1 MKFKKWLLPI
11 CIASVL
17 AVGCSSGSSDNDSD
31 REEEVTSPDTSTAG
45 PIFDPAN
52 GLIPTTNDLL
62 FAGSVDGTLNIPN
75 VDENPVIA
83 AVNKLDG
90 FSTSAP
96 MVASFGTPIDPTT
109 LVVGDS
115 VRVFEVTKDANG
127 LVTAVNGE
135 LSASQIAVTTSGDDN
150 DSLLLI
156 PLQPLKA
163 STSYMVVL
171 TSGINVLAGESGEAV
186 AAVPSTIYNLTKVL
200 ADYPSGSPLA
210 ALNALR
216 PFTVAMESAAVA
228 QDESLSSSDI
238 VLSWSFT
245 TQSISQTLDTLAAD
259 VEAGSMGEVN
269 TAGISPLGAAVIST
283 STLDIPYYLEKPSEA
298 NPVAAVTGY
307 WKGVGGSDLTRFNP
321 SPVVNETL
329 TIPVLISTPNP
340 ATGQVMPATGWPVV
354 MFQHGITRNR
364 TDMLAVADSLA
375 QAGFAVVSI
384 DLPLHGVTDQSDAQV
399 LPFKTE
405 NEFTFGIDYLTE
417 DADGNVTANT
427 PDGVEDSSG
436 SSFLNLASL
445 LTSRDNIRQGALNL
459 LVLRKTLETSPS
471 FSGVTLDGS
480 QIGFV
485 GHSLGGIVGT
495 VYLGVEDSVTTSSL
509 VTTGGGIPRLL
520 DGSEVFGDTI
530 RAGLAAQG
538 VVGDAYQSYLT
549 GAQWVLDSADPINYA
564 MDAAGTH
571 SIHMIEVIG
580 DSVIPNAVATGPL
593 SGTEPLAALMGLE
606 SITSTQ
612 SSASGVNG
620 IVRFSEG
627 NHGSVLDP
635 AESTDAT
642 VEMQTEIGAYQ
653 ASFGQAIVITNPSVI
668 QGAGPGGGAGL

>member
-1 MKFKKWLLPI
+1 M
-11 CIASVL
+11 
-17 AVGCSSGSSDNDSD
+17 
-31 REEEVTSPDTSTAG
+31 
-45 PIFDPAN
+45 
-52 GLIPTTNDLL
+52 
-62 FAGSVDGTLNIPN
+62 
-75 VDENPVIA
+75 
-83 AVNKLDG
+83 
-90 FSTSAP
+90 
-96 MVASFGTPIDPTT
+96 
-109 LVVGDS
+109 
-115 VRVFEVTKDANG
+115 
-127 LVTAVNGE
+127 
-135 LSASQIAVTTSGDDN
+135 
-150 DSLLLI
+150 
-156 PLQPLKA
+156 
-163 STSYMVVL
+163 
-171 TSGINVLAGESGEAV
+171 
-186 AAVPSTIYNLTKVL
+186 
-200 ADYPSGSPLA
+200 
-210 ALNALR
+210 
-216 PFTVAMESAAVA
+216 
-228 QDESLSSSDI
+228 
-238 VLSWSFT
+238 
-245 TQSISQTLDTLAAD
+245 
-259 VEAGSMGEVN
+259 
-269 TAGISPLGAAVIST
+269 
-283 STLDIPYYLEKPSEA
+283 
-298 NPVAAVTGY
+298 
-307 WKGVGGSDLTRFNP
+307 
-321 SPVVNETL
+321 
-329 TIPVLISTPNP
+329 
-340 ATGQVMPATGWPVV
+340 
-354 MFQHGITRNR
+354 
-364 TDMLAVADSLA
+364 
-375 QAGFAVVSI
+375 
-384 DLPLHGVTDQSDAQV
+384 
-399 LPFKTE
+399 
-405 NEFTFGIDYLTE
+405 
-417 DADGNVTANT
+417 
-427 PDGVEDSSG
+427 
-436 SSFLNLASL
+436 
-445 LTSRDNIRQGALNL
+445 
-459 LVLRKTLETSPS
+459 ETSPS

>member
-1 MKFKKWLLPI
+1 MEMKFKKWLLPI
-11 CIASVL
+11 CIASVF

-75 VDENPVIA
+75 ADENPVIA

-135 LSASQIAVTTSGDDN
+135 LSASQIAVTTSGEDN

-156 PLQPLKA
+156 PRQPLKA

-171 TSGINVLAGESGEAV
+171 TSGIDVLAGESGEAV
-186 AAVPSTIYNLTKVL
+186 AAVPSTIYNLTKVS

-216 PFTVAMESAAVA
+216 PFTVAMESAAA
-228 QDESLSSSDI
+228 AEDASLSSDNI

-269 TAGISPLGAAVIST
+269 VVGPSPFSAAIIST

-307 WKGVGGSDLTRFNP
+307 WKGAGGSDLTRFNP
-321 SPVVNETL
+321 NPVVNETL

-364 TDMLAVADSLA
+364 TDMLAVSDSLA
-375 QAGFAVVSI
+375 AAGFAVVSI
-384 DLPLHGVTDQSDAQV
+384 DLPLHGVTDQSDALV

-405 NEFTFGIDYLTE
+405 NEFTFNIDYLTE
-417 DADGNVTANT
+417 VDGTVTANT
-427 PDGVEDSSG
+427 PDGIEDSSG

-471 FSGVTLDGS
+471 FGGVTLDGS
-480 QIGFV
+480 QVGFV

-495 VYLGVEDSVTTSSL
+495 VYLGVEDNFTASSL

-580 DSVIPNAVATGPL
+580 DSVIPNSVATGPL

-606 SITSTQ
+606 TITSTQ
-612 SSASGVNG
+612 SSTSGVNG
-620 IVRFSEG
+620 LVRFNAG
-627 NHGSVLDP
+627 NHGSVLDDT
-635 AESTDAT
+635 ESVDAT

-653 ASFGQAIVITNPSVI
+653 ASFGQAIVISNPSVI
-668 QGAGPGGGAGL
+668 DGAGAGL